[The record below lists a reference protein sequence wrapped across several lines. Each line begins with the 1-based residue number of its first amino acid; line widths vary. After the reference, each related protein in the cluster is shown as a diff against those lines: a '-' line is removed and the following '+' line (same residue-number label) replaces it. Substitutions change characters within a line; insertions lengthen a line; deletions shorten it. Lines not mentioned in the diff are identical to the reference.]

1 MIEKIEAAVY
11 HPSVREF
18 VFAHPFLVWGLLTV
32 VLSSLI
38 LAPVLW
44 KWPKRAK

>member
-1 MIEKIEAAVY
+1 MKDLLY

-18 VFAHPFLVWGLLTV
+18 VFTHPFLAWGLLAV

-38 LAPVLW
+38 LGPVMW